1 MSLQVVEYEVR
12 QHEYM
17 GKKRRDV
24 SNKIV
29 RSPPARTKIK
39 FNVI

>member
-17 GKKRRDV
+17 GKKRREL
-24 SNKIV
+24 SNEIV
-29 RSPPARTKIK
+29 RSPPARMKI
-39 FNVI
+39 